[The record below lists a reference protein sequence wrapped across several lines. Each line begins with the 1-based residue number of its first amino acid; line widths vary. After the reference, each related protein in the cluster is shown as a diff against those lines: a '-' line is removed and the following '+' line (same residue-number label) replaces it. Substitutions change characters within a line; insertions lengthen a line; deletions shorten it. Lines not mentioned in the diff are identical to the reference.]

1 MSRQSAPAPSPP
13 ETRREVVTETLHG
26 VDIDDPYRWLEG
38 DDEAVREWTDAQND
52 HVDAALDDDRW
63 DGLRPRF
70 EALVEVADYGPIT
83 VREDRYF
90 ATVREP
96 GADHARLVVRDAPD
110 GEDRVLVDPN
120 AWAANRDADR
130 PPRSMA
136 WYVPSHDGD
145 RVAIGVTKGGD
156 ENYDVRVLS
165 VPDPDSTVPDDAE
178 ASRADEEGT
187 SASPGYGAGVEEVT
201 VLPERGRVNA
211 GSLAWEADGE
221 GFVYVATGGAA
232 DGAQM
237 DKEIRRFRFAD
248 GPEAEAVLLEH
259 DDRHVWP
266 RVTVDPDTG
275 LLAVAFS
282 EMVGGTEWYVR
293 VDGDLRPVLTDT
305 DADTSVRFH
314 GGTAFVTT
322 DHDAPRRRLLAC
334 SVERFREGDLSFHE
348 CREVLPEGEGVL
360 RSAVPT
366 PGRLVVHRRRDAH
379 SRLSV
384 HDRDGT
390 HLRDVSLPDYCS
402 VTWVSAARDAP
413 EAFFGVTGFDRPPA
427 ARGLNLTG
435 EARDDAD
442 GGSGETAPAESTEI
456 DSVDLSVPDDL
467 VVEQRFVDSTDGVEV
482 PVFVCYR
489 EGVSVDGPRPTLLYG
504 YGGFRNS
511 VTPSFGRFRLPFL
524 ADGGAFAAVCARG
537 GCEYGESWHEAG
549 MLAEKQHTFDD
560 FVAAGE
566 TLCESGLTN
575 SDHLAVAGG
584 SNGGLSVGAVVTQRP
599 DLWAAAQC
607 AVPLLD
613 MLRFHRFLLG
623 ESWTTEYGHPEDP
636 EAFKYLRAYS
646 PYHNVD
652 PDESYPP
659 VYFTT
664 AASDTR
670 VHPSHARKMTARLQ
684 NEADGGP
691 FLLRTNSETGH
702 GVGKPASM
710 IVDEQTDSW
719 AFLYERLGIEVG
731 DGGDRDPAAVDR
743 DHEA

>member
-1 MSRQSAPAPSPP
+1 MSRESVPARSPP
-13 ETRREVVTETLHG
+13 ETKREVVTETLHG
-26 VDIDDPYRWLEG
+26 VDVDDPYRWLEG
-38 DDEAVREWTDAQND
+38 DGAAVDDWVDAQNA
-52 HVDAALDDDRW
+52 HVDAVLDDGLRDR
-63 DGLRPRF
+63 LRPRF
-70 EALVEVADYGPIT
+70 EDLVEVADYGPIT
-83 VREDRYF
+83 VREGRYF

-96 GADHARLVVRDAPD
+96 GDDHARLVVRDAPD
-110 GEDRVLVDPN
+110 GADRLLVDPN
-120 AWAANRDADR
+120 AWPANRDDDR
-130 PPRSMA
+130 EPRSMA
-136 WYVPSHDGD
+136 WYVPSHDGE
-145 RVAIGVTKGGD
+145 RVAVGVTEGGD

-165 VPDPDSTVPDDAE
+165 VPDPSEAGSTADADDPE
-178 ASRADEEGT
+178 AAGDD
-187 SASPGYGAGVEEVT
+187 GYGPGVEEVA
-201 VLPERGRVNA
+201 VLPERGRVDA
-211 GSLAWEADGE
+211 GSLAWAADGE

-237 DKEIRRFRFAD
+237 DKEIRRFRLAD
-248 GPEAEAVLLEH
+248 GPEAETVLLEH
-259 DDRHVWP
+259 DDQHVWP
-266 RVTVDPDTG
+266 RVTVDPDSG

-282 EMVGGTEWYVR
+282 EMVGGTEWYVH
-293 VDGDLRPVLTDT
+293 VDGELRPVLTDT
-305 DADTSVRFH
+305 DAETSVQFH
-314 GGTAFVTT
+314 GGTAFVST
-322 DHDAPRRRLLAC
+322 DHGAPRRRLLAC
-334 SVERFREGDLSFHE
+334 SVDRFREGDLSFEE
-348 CREVLPEGEGVL
+348 CREVLPGGEGIIQSV
-360 RSAVPT
+360 VPT
-366 PGRLVVHRRRDAH
+366 PERLLVHRQRDAH

-390 HLRDVSLPDYCS
+390 HRRDVSLPSYCS
-402 VTWVSAARDAP
+402 VTWVSGARDAP
-413 EAFFGVTGFDRPPA
+413 EAFFGLTGFDRPPA
-427 ARGLNLTG
+427 VRGLDL
-435 EARDDAD
+435 DD
-442 GGSGETAPAESTEI
+442 GGEDTEAGPTAI

-467 VVEQRFVDSTDGVEV
+467 VVEQRFVDSTDGAEV

-489 EGVSVDGPRPTLLYG
+489 EDVAVDGPRPTLLYG

-537 GCEYGESWHEAG
+537 GYEYGEPWHEAG

-566 TLCESGLTN
+566 GLCESELTDT
-575 SDHLAVAGG
+575 DHLAVAGG

-636 EAFKYLRAYS
+636 AAFEYLRAYS

-652 PDESYPP
+652 PDATHPP

-684 NEADGGP
+684 NEAAGGP
-691 FLLRTNSETGH
+691 FLLRTKSATGH

-710 IVDEQTDSW
+710 VVDEQTDSW
-719 AFLYERLGIEVG
+719 AFCYEQLGIEPG
-731 DGGDRDPAAVDR
+731 ADDRDAANA
-743 DHEA
+743 E

>member
-26 VDIDDPYRWLEG
+26 IDVDDPYRWLEG
-38 DDEAVREWTDAQND
+38 DDAAVSEWADAQND
-52 HVDAALDDDRW
+52 HVDAALDDALRDR
-63 DGLRPRF
+63 LRPRF
-70 EALVEVADYGPIT
+70 ADLVEVADYGPIS
-83 VREDRYF
+83 VREGRYF

-110 GEDRVLVDPN
+110 GTDRVLVDPN
-120 AWAANRDADR
+120 AWAANRDGDR

-136 WYVPSHDGD
+136 WYVPSHDGE
-145 RVAIGVTKGGD
+145 RVAVGVTDGGD

-165 VPDPDSTVPDDAE
+165 VPDPSDSGVESPEAE
-178 ASRADEEGT
+178 
-187 SASPGYGAGVEEVT
+187 GYGPGVEEIAS
-201 VLPERGRVNA
+201 LPERGRVNA
-211 GSLAWEADGE
+211 GSLAWTADDE
-221 GFVYVATGGAA
+221 GLVYVATGGAA

-248 GPEAEAVLLEH
+248 GPDAESVLLEH
-259 DDRHVWP
+259 DDQHVWP
-266 RVTVDPDTG
+266 RVTVDPDSG

-305 DADTSVRFH
+305 DAETSVRFH
-314 GGTAFVTT
+314 DGTAFVST
-322 DHDAPRRRLLAC
+322 DHGAPRRRLLAC
-334 SVERFREGDLSFHE
+334 SVDRFREGDLSFEE
-348 CREVLPEGEGVL
+348 CREVLPGGEGILQSV
-360 RSAVPT
+360 VPT
-366 PGRLVVHRRRDAH
+366 PDRLLVHRQRDAH

-390 HLRDVSLPDYCS
+390 HLRDVSLPSYCS
-402 VTWVSAARDAP
+402 VTWVSGNRDAP
-413 EAFFGVTGFDRPPA
+413 EAFFGLTGFDRPPA
-427 ARGLNLTG
+427 VRKLDLADESPG
-435 EARDDAD
+435 EGDGVGEGGDAPELA
-442 GGSGETAPAESTEI
+442 SAEV
-456 DSVDLSVPDDL
+456 DSVDLPVPDDL
-467 VVEQRFVDSTDGVEV
+467 VVEQRFVDSTDGAEV

-489 EGVSVDGPRPTLLYG
+489 EEVNVEGPRPTVLYG

-511 VTPSFGRFRLPFL
+511 ITPSFGRFRLPFL

-537 GCEYGESWHEAG
+537 GYEYGEPWHEAG
-549 MLAEKQHTFDD
+549 MLEDKQHTFDD

-566 TLCESGLTN
+566 ALCESGLTDA
-575 SDHLAVAGG
+575 DHLAVAGG

-636 EAFKYLRAYS
+636 EAFEYLKEYS

-652 PDESYPP
+652 PDATHPP
-659 VYFTT
+659 VYFT
-664 AASDTR
+664 
-670 VHPSHARKMTARLQ
+670 
-684 NEADGGP
+684 
-691 FLLRTNSETGH
+691 
-702 GVGKPASM
+702 
-710 IVDEQTDSW
+710 
-719 AFLYERLGIEVG
+719 
-731 DGGDRDPAAVDR
+731 
-743 DHEA
+743 

>member
-26 VDIDDPYRWLEG
+26 IDVDDPYRWLEG
-38 DDEAVREWTDAQND
+38 DDAAVSEWADAQND
-52 HVDAALDDDRW
+52 HVDAALDDALRDR
-63 DGLRPRF
+63 LRPRF
-70 EALVEVADYGPIT
+70 ADLVEVADYGPIS
-83 VREDRYF
+83 VREGRYF

-110 GEDRVLVDPN
+110 GTDRVLVDPN
-120 AWAANRDADR
+120 AWAANRDGDR

-136 WYVPSHDGD
+136 WYVPSHDGE
-145 RVAIGVTKGGD
+145 RVAVGVTDGGD

-165 VPDPDSTVPDDAE
+165 VPDPSDSRVESPEAE
-178 ASRADEEGT
+178 
-187 SASPGYGAGVEEVT
+187 GYGPGVEEIAS
-201 VLPERGRVNA
+201 LPERGRVNA
-211 GSLAWEADGE
+211 GSLAWTADDE
-221 GFVYVATGGAA
+221 GLVYVATGGAA

-248 GPEAEAVLLEH
+248 GPDAESVLLEH
-259 DDRHVWP
+259 DDQHVWP
-266 RVTVDPDTG
+266 RVTVDPDSG

-305 DADTSVRFH
+305 DAETSVRFH
-314 GGTAFVTT
+314 DGTAFVST
-322 DHDAPRRRLLAC
+322 DHGAPRRRLLAC
-334 SVERFREGDLSFHE
+334 FVDRFREGDLSFEE
-348 CREVLPEGEGVL
+348 CREVLPGGEGILQSV
-360 RSAVPT
+360 VPT
-366 PGRLVVHRRRDAH
+366 PDRLFVHRQRDAH

-390 HLRDVSLPDYCS
+390 HLRDVSLPSYCS
-402 VTWVSAARDAP
+402 VTWVSGNRDAP
-413 EAFFGVTGFDRPPA
+413 EAFFGLTGFDRPPA
-427 ARGLNLTG
+427 VRKLDLADESPG
-435 EARDDAD
+435 EGDGVGEGGDAPELA
-442 GGSGETAPAESTEI
+442 SAEV
-456 DSVDLSVPDDL
+456 DSVDLPVPDDL
-467 VVEQRFVDSTDGVEV
+467 VVEQRFVDSTDGAEV

-489 EGVSVDGPRPTLLYG
+489 EEVNVEGPRPTVLYG

-511 VTPSFGRFRLPFL
+511 ITPSFGRFRLPFL

-537 GCEYGESWHEAG
+537 GYEYGEPWHEAG
-549 MLAEKQHTFDD
+549 MLEDKQHTFDD

-566 TLCESGLTN
+566 ALCESGLTDA
-575 SDHLAVAGG
+575 DHLAVAGG

-636 EAFKYLRAYS
+636 EAFEYLKEYS

-652 PDESYPP
+652 PDATHPP

-684 NEADGGP
+684 HEAEGDP
-691 FLLRTNSETGH
+691 FLLRTKSETGH
-702 GVGKPASM
+702 GVGKPVSM
-710 IVDEQTDSW
+710 VVDEQTDSW
-719 AFLYERLGIEVG
+719 AFLYERLDVKVG
-731 DGGDRDPAAVDR
+731 SDDRGVGGEAAGDPADGA
-743 DHEA
+743 

>member
-26 VDIDDPYRWLEG
+26 VDVDDPYRWLEG

-52 HVDAALDDDRW
+52 HVDAVLDDDRR
-63 DGLRPRF
+63 DRLRPRF
-70 EALVEVADYGPIT
+70 DDLVEVADYGPIT

-90 ATVREP
+90 ATVRGP
-96 GADHARLVVRDAPD
+96 GADHARLVVRDAPG

-120 AWAANRDADR
+120 AWPANRDDDR

-136 WYVPSHDGD
+136 WYVPSHDGE
-145 RVAIGVTKGGD
+145 RVAVGVTEGGD

-165 VPDPDSTVPDDAE
+165 VPDPSETAPNAGATD
-178 ASRADEEGT
+178 GF
-187 SASPGYGAGVEEVT
+187 GAGVEEVA

-211 GSLAWEADGE
+211 SSLAWEADGE

-259 DDRHVWP
+259 DDQHVWP
-266 RVTVDPDTG
+266 RVTVDPDSG

-282 EMVGGTEWYVR
+282 EMVGGTEWYVH

-305 DADTSVRFH
+305 DAETSVRFH
-314 GGTAFVTT
+314 DGTAFVST
-322 DHDAPRRRLLAC
+322 DHEAPRRRLLAC
-334 SVERFREGDLSFHE
+334 SVERFREGDLSFDE
-348 CREVLPEGEGVL
+348 CREVLPETEGIL

-366 PGRLVVHRRRDAH
+366 PDRLLVHRQRDAH

-384 HDRDGT
+384 HDRDGAR
-390 HLRDVSLPDYCS
+390 LRDVSLPDYCS

-427 ARGLNLTG
+427 VRGLDLADGAGGDADDESG
-435 EARDDAD
+435 EA
-442 GGSGETAPAESTEI
+442 APAESTAI

-467 VVEQRFVDSTDGVEV
+467 VVEQRFVDSADGASV

-489 EGVSVDGPRPTLLYG
+489 EGVEVDGPRPTLLYG

-537 GCEYGESWHEAG
+537 GYEYGEPWHEAG

-566 TLCESGLTN
+566 ALCESGLTD
-575 SDHLAVAGG
+575 SDRLAVAGG

-636 EAFKYLRAYS
+636 EAFEYLRAYS

-652 PDESYPP
+652 PDATHPP

-684 NEADGGP
+684 HEAEGGP
-691 FLLRTNSETGH
+691 FLLRTKSETGH
-702 GVGKPASM
+702 GVGKPTSM

-719 AFLYERLGIEVG
+719 AFLYEQLNVEPS
-731 DGGDRDPAAVDR
+731 GGT
-743 DHEA
+743 E

>member
-1 MSRQSAPAPSPP
+1 MSRESAPAQSPP

-26 VDIDDPYRWLEG
+26 VDVEDPYRWLEG
-38 DDEAVREWTDAQND
+38 DDEAVREWTDAQNA
-52 HVDAALDDDRW
+52 HVDGALDDALRDR
-63 DGLRPRF
+63 LRPRF
-70 EALVEVADYGPIT
+70 EDLVEVADYGPIA
-83 VREDRYF
+83 VREGRYF

-110 GEDRVLVDPN
+110 GGDRVLVDPN
-120 AWAANRDADR
+120 AWAANRNDDR

-136 WYVPSHDGD
+136 WYVPSHDGE
-145 RVAIGVTKGGD
+145 RVAVGVTEGGD

-165 VPDPDSTVPDDAE
+165 VPDPSEEQSDSAAADPESDA
-178 ASRADEEGT
+178 AA
-187 SASPGYGAGVEEVT
+187 GYGAGVEEVA

-221 GFVYVATGGAA
+221 GFVYVATGAAA

-237 DKEIRRFRFAD
+237 DKELRRFRLAD
-248 GPEAEAVLLEH
+248 GPDAEELLLEH
-259 DDRHVWP
+259 DDQHVWP
-266 RVTVDPDTG
+266 RVTIDPDSG

-282 EMVGGTEWYVR
+282 EMVGGTEWYVH
-293 VDGDLRPVLTDT
+293 VDGDLRPVLTGT
-305 DADTSVRFH
+305 DAETSVRFH
-314 GGTAFVTT
+314 GGTTFVTT
-322 DHDAPRRRLLAC
+322 DHGAPRRRLLAC
-334 SVERFREGDLSFHE
+334 SVDRFREGDLSFEE
-348 CREVLPEGEGVL
+348 CREVLPGGEGIIQSV
-360 RSAVPT
+360 VPT
-366 PGRLVVHRRRDAH
+366 PDRLLVHRQRDAH
-379 SRLSV
+379 SELSV

-390 HLRDVSLPDYCS
+390 HLRDASLPSYCT
-402 VTWVSAARDAP
+402 VTWVSGSRDAP
-413 EAFFGVTGFDRPPA
+413 EAFFGLTGFDRPPA
-427 ARGLNLTG
+427 VRGLDLAG
-435 EARDDAD
+435 ESGIGGD
-442 GGSGETAPAESTEI
+442 GSDGKPELASTDI
-456 DSVDLSVPDDL
+456 DSVDLPVPDDL
-467 VVEQRFVDSTDGVEV
+467 VVEQRFVDSADGAEV

-489 EGVSVDGPRPTLLYG
+489 EGVAVEGPRPTLLYG

-511 VTPSFGRFRLPFL
+511 ITPSFGRFRLPFL

-537 GCEYGESWHEAG
+537 GYEYGEPWHEAG
-549 MLAEKQHTFDD
+549 MLADKQHTFDD

-566 TLCESGLTN
+566 ALCDSELTDA
-575 SDHLAVAGG
+575 DHLAVAGG

-636 EAFKYLRAYS
+636 EAFEYLRAYS
-646 PYHNVD
+646 PYHNV
-652 PDESYPP
+652 ESGETYPP

-691 FLLRTNSETGH
+691 FLLRTKAETGH

-719 AFLYERLGIEVG
+719 AFCYEQLGVEVGDDAAG
-731 DGGDRDPAAVDR
+731 DGGDTGDR
-743 DHEA
+743 DDA

>member
-1 MSRQSAPAPSPP
+1 
-13 ETRREVVTETLHG
+13 VTETLHG
-26 VDIDDPYRWLEG
+26 VDVDDPYRWLEA
-38 DDEAVREWTDAQND
+38 DDDAVREWTAEQNA
-52 HVDAALDDDRW
+52 HVDAALDGELRDR
-63 DGLRPRF
+63 LRPRF
-70 EALVEVADYGPIT
+70 ADLVEVADYGPIT
-83 VREDRYF
+83 VREGRYF

-120 AWAANRDADR
+120 AWPANRDDDR

-145 RVAIGVTKGGD
+145 RVAIGVTEGGD

-165 VPDPDSTVPDDAE
+165 VPDPSDSGLE
-178 ASRADEEGT
+178 
-187 SASPGYGAGVEEVT
+187 SPVTEGYGPGVEEVA

-211 GSLAWEADGE
+211 GSLAWTADGD
-221 GFVYVATGGAA
+221 GFAYVATGGAA

-237 DKEIRRFRFAD
+237 DKEIRRFRLAD
-248 GPEAEAVLLEH
+248 GPDEEAVLLEH
-259 DDRHVWP
+259 DDQHVWP
-266 RVTVDPDTG
+266 RVTVDPDSG

-282 EMVGGTEWYVR
+282 EMVGGTEWYVH

-305 DADTSVRFH
+305 DAETSVRFH
-314 GGTAFVTT
+314 DGTAFVST
-322 DHDAPRRRLLAC
+322 DHGAPRRRLLAC
-334 SVERFREGDLSFHE
+334 SVDRFREGDLSFEE
-348 CREVLPEGEGVL
+348 CREVIPGGEGILQSV
-360 RSAVPT
+360 VPT
-366 PGRLVVHRRRDAH
+366 PERLLVHRQRDAH

-390 HLRDVSLPDYCS
+390 HLRDVSLPSYCS
-402 VTWVSAARDAP
+402 VTWVSGNRDAP
-413 EAFFGVTGFDRPPA
+413 EAFFGLTGFDRPSA
-427 ARGLNLTG
+427 VRALDL
-435 EARDDAD
+435 AD
-442 GGSGETAPAESTEI
+442 GSAGEGDGDGVDEDGDAPDLSSTEI

-467 VVEQRFVDSTDGVEV
+467 VVEQRFVDSTDGAEV

-489 EGVSVDGPRPTLLYG
+489 EDVAVDGPRPTMLYG

-511 VTPSFGRFRLPFL
+511 ITPSFGRFRLPFL

-537 GCEYGESWHEAG
+537 GYEYGEPWHEAG
-549 MLAEKQHTFDD
+549 MLEDKQHTFDD

-566 TLCESGLTN
+566 ALCESGVTD

-636 EAFKYLRAYS
+636 EAFEYLRAYS

-652 PDESYPP
+652 PDATHPP

-684 NEADGGP
+684 NEAEGGP
-691 FLLRTNSETGH
+691 FLLRTKSETGH

-719 AFLYERLGIEVG
+719 AFIYEQLGAEVG
-731 DGGDRDPAAVDR
+731 DDDHGVDGEATAAD
-743 DHEA
+743 D

>member
-1 MSRQSAPAPSPP
+1 MSRRSAPAPSPP

-26 VDIDDPYRWLEG
+26 VDVDDPYRWLEA
-38 DDEAVREWTDAQND
+38 DDDAVREWTDEQNA
-52 HVDAALDDDRW
+52 HVDAALDDGLRDR
-63 DGLRPRF
+63 LRPRF
-70 EALVEVADYGPIT
+70 ADLVEVADYGPIT
-83 VREDRYF
+83 VREGRYF

-120 AWAANRDADR
+120 AWPANRDDDR

-136 WYVPSHDGD
+136 WYVPSHDGE
-145 RVAIGVTKGGD
+145 RVAIGVTEGGD

-165 VPDPDSTVPDDAE
+165 VPDPSEPG
-178 ASRADEEGT
+178 DESPATEGD
-187 SASPGYGAGVEEVT
+187 GAGVEEVA
-201 VLPERGRVNA
+201 VLPDRGRVNA
-211 GSLAWEADGE
+211 GSLAWAADG
-221 GFVYVATGGAA
+221 GGLVYVATGGAA

-248 GPEAEAVLLEH
+248 GPDDETVLLEH
-259 DDRHVWP
+259 DDQHVWP
-266 RVTVDPDTG
+266 RVTVDPDSG

-282 EMVGGTEWYVR
+282 EMVGGTEWYVH

-305 DADTSVRFH
+305 DAETSVRFH
-314 GGTAFVTT
+314 DGTAFVST
-322 DHDAPRRRLLAC
+322 DHGAPRRRLLAC
-334 SVERFREGDLSFHE
+334 SVDRFREGDLSFEE
-348 CREVLPEGEGVL
+348 CREVLPGSEGIIQSV
-360 RSAVPT
+360 VPT
-366 PGRLVVHRRRDAH
+366 PERLLVHRQRDAH

-390 HLRDVSLPDYCS
+390 RLSEVSLPSYCS
-402 VTWVSAARDAP
+402 VTWVSGNRDAP
-413 EAFFGVTGFDRPPA
+413 EAFFGLTGFDRPPA
-427 ARGLNLTG
+427 VRGLDLADAPEVEDD
-435 EARDDAD
+435 EAVGNVRDEAEHDEDGDAPEI
-442 GGSGETAPAESTEI
+442 SSTAI
-456 DSVDLSVPDDL
+456 DSVDLPVPDDL
-467 VVEQRFVDSTDGVEV
+467 VVEQRFVDSTDGAEV

-489 EGVSVDGPRPTLLYG
+489 EDVAVDGPRPTQLYG

-511 VTPSFGRFRLPFL
+511 ITPSFGRFRLPFL

-537 GCEYGESWHEAG
+537 GYEYGEPWHEAG
-549 MLAEKQHTFDD
+549 MLGDKQHTFDD

-566 TLCESGLTN
+566 ALCESGLTDT
-575 SDHLAVAGG
+575 DHLAVAGG

-636 EAFKYLRAYS
+636 EAFEYLRAYS

-652 PDESYPP
+652 PEATHPP

-670 VHPSHARKMTARLQ
+670 VHPSHARKMAARLQ
-684 NEADGGP
+684 NEAEGGP
-691 FLLRTNSETGH
+691 FLLRTKSETGH

-719 AFLYERLGIEVG
+719 AFCYEQLGVEVG
-731 DGGDRDPAAVDR
+731 DDA
-743 DHEA
+743 

>member
-1 MSRQSAPAPSPP
+1 MPRRSAPTRSPP
-13 ETRREVVTETLHG
+13 ETRRETVSETLHG
-26 VDIDDPYRWLEG
+26 VEIPDPYRWLEG
-38 DDEAVREWTDAQND
+38 DDEAVAEWVDEQNA
-52 HVDAALDDDRW
+52 HVDAALDDAIRER
-63 DGLRPRF
+63 LRPRF
-70 EALVEVADYGPIT
+70 EDLVEVADYGPIA
-83 VREDRYF
+83 VREGRYF

-96 GADHARLVVRDAPD
+96 GADHARLVARDAAD
-110 GEDRVLVDPN
+110 GDDRVVVDPN
-120 AWAANRDADR
+120 AWAANRDDGS

-136 WYVPSHDGD
+136 WYVPAHDGE
-145 RVAIGVTKGGD
+145 RVAVGVTEGGD
-156 ENYDVRVLS
+156 ENYDVRVL
-165 VPDPDSTVPDDAE
+165 TVPGPAADGS
-178 ASRADEEGT
+178 SRDE
-187 SASPGYGAGVEEVT
+187 SPGTDSDSDASSGYGEGVEEVA

-211 GSLAWEADGE
+211 GSFAWDADCE

-237 DKEIRRFRFAD
+237 DKEVRRFRFDD
-248 GPEAEAVLLEH
+248 GAVGETVLLEH

-266 RVTVDPDTG
+266 RVTVDPDSG

-282 EMVGGTEWYVR
+282 EMVGGTEWYVH
-293 VDGDLRPVLTDT
+293 VGGDLRPVLTDT
-305 DADTSVRFH
+305 DAETSVRFH
-314 GGTAFVTT
+314 DGTAFVST
-322 DHDAPRRRLLAC
+322 DHEAPRRRLLAC
-334 SVERFREGDLSFHE
+334 SVDRFREGGLSFEE
-348 CREVLPEGEGVL
+348 CREVLPEGEGIL

-366 PGRLVVHRRRDAH
+366 ADRLLVHRQRDAH
-379 SRLSV
+379 SGLSV

-390 HLRDVSLPDYCS
+390 HRRDVSLPEYCT
-402 VTWVSAARDAP
+402 VTWLSAARDAP

-427 ARGLNLTG
+427 VRGLDLTVAPGDDGGTNDADAG
-435 EARDDAD
+435 EAA
-442 GGSGETAPAESTEI
+442 GLTEI

-467 VVEQRFVDSTDGVEV
+467 VVEQRFVDSTDGAEV

-489 EGVSVDGPRPTLLYG
+489 EDVTVDGPRPTQLYG

-511 VTPSFGRFRLPFL
+511 ITPSFGRFRLPFL

-537 GCEYGESWHEAG
+537 GYEYGEPWHEAG

-566 TLCESGLTN
+566 ALCESGLTD
-575 SDHLAVAGG
+575 SDRLAVAGG

-636 EAFKYLRAYS
+636 EAFEHLRAYS

-652 PDESYPP
+652 PDATHPP
-659 VYFTT
+659 VYVTT

-691 FLLRTNSETGH
+691 FLLRTKSETGH

-710 IVDEQTDSW
+710 VVDEQTDSW
-719 AFLYERLGIEVG
+719 AFCYEQLGIDV
-731 DGGDRDPAAVDR
+731 GGD
-743 DHEA
+743 E

>member
-13 ETRREVVTETLHG
+13 ETKREVVTETLHG
-26 VDIDDPYRWLEG
+26 IDVDDPYRWLEG
-38 DDEAVREWTDAQND
+38 DDEAVREWVDAQNA
-52 HVDAALDDDRW
+52 HVDEALDDDLR
-63 DGLRPRF
+63 DRLRPRF
-70 EALVEVADYGPIT
+70 EDLVEVADYGPIA
-83 VREDRYF
+83 VREGRYF

-110 GEDRVLVDPN
+110 GADRVLVDPN
-120 AWAANRDADR
+120 AWAANRDDDR

-136 WYVPSHDGD
+136 WYVPSHDGE
-145 RVAIGVTKGGD
+145 RVAVGVTEGGD

-165 VPDPDSTVPDDAE
+165 VPDPSEGHSGSEAGESDSDAAE
-178 ASRADEEGT
+178 
-187 SASPGYGAGVEEVT
+187 GYGLGVEEVA

-237 DKEIRRFRFAD
+237 DKEIRRFRLAD
-248 GPEAEAVLLEH
+248 GTDEEEVLLEH
-259 DDRHVWP
+259 DDQHVWP
-266 RVTVDPDTG
+266 RVTVDPDSG

-282 EMVGGTEWYVR
+282 EMVGGTEWYVH
-293 VDGDLRPVLTDT
+293 VDGELRPVLTDT
-305 DADTSVRFH
+305 DAETSVQFH
-314 GGTAFVTT
+314 GGTAFVST
-322 DHDAPRRRLLAC
+322 DHGAPRRRLLAC
-334 SVERFREGDLSFHE
+334 SVDRFREGDLSFEE
-348 CREVLPEGEGVL
+348 CREVLPGGEGIIQSV
-360 RSAVPT
+360 VPT
-366 PGRLVVHRRRDAH
+366 PERLLVHRQRDAH

-390 HLRDVSLPDYCS
+390 HLRDVSLPSYCS
-402 VTWVSAARDAP
+402 VTWVSGNRDAP
-413 EAFFGVTGFDRPPA
+413 EAFFGLTGFDRPPA
-427 ARGLNLTG
+427 VRGLDL
-435 EARDDAD
+435 DD
-442 GGSGETAPAESTEI
+442 GSGVGGDESDGAPELASTELDSTEI
-456 DSVDLSVPDDL
+456 DSVDLPVPDDL
-467 VVEQRFVDSTDGVEV
+467 VVEQRFVDSTDGAEV

-489 EGVSVDGPRPTLLYG
+489 EDVEVDGARPTLLYG

-537 GCEYGESWHEAG
+537 GYEYGEPWHEAG
-549 MLAEKQHTFDD
+549 MLADKQHTFDD

-566 TLCESGLTN
+566 ALCGSGLTDA
-575 SDHLAVAGG
+575 DHLAVAGG

-623 ESWTTEYGHPEDP
+623 ESWTTEYGHPEEP
-636 EAFKYLRAYS
+636 EAFEYLREYS

-652 PDESYPP
+652 PEATHPP

-684 NEADGGP
+684 NEAAGGP
-691 FLLRTNSETGH
+691 FLLRTKGETGH
-702 GVGKPASM
+702 GVGKPTSM

-719 AFLYERLGIEVG
+719 AFLYEQLGVEVG
-731 DGGDRDPAAVDR
+731 GDADRDGA
-743 DHEA
+743 

>member
-26 VDIDDPYRWLEG
+26 VDVDDPYRWLEA
-38 DDEAVREWTDAQND
+38 DDDAVREWTAEQNA
-52 HVDAALDDDRW
+52 HVDAALDDGLRDR
-63 DGLRPRF
+63 LRPRF
-70 EALVEVADYGPIT
+70 ADLVEVADYGPIT
-83 VREDRYF
+83 VREGRYF

-120 AWAANRDADR
+120 AWPANRDDDR

-145 RVAIGVTKGGD
+145 RVAVGVTEGGD

-165 VPDPDSTVPDDAE
+165 VPDPSDSGVESPEAE
-178 ASRADEEGT
+178 
-187 SASPGYGAGVEEVT
+187 GYGPGVEEVA

-211 GSLAWEADGE
+211 GSLAWTADGD
-221 GFVYVATGGAA
+221 GFAYVATGGAA

-237 DKEIRRFRFAD
+237 DKEIRRFRLAD
-248 GPEAEAVLLEH
+248 GPDEESVLLEH
-259 DDRHVWP
+259 DDQHVWP
-266 RVTVDPDTG
+266 RVTVDPDSG

-282 EMVGGTEWYVR
+282 EMVGGTEWYVH

-305 DADTSVRFH
+305 DAETSVQFH
-314 GGTAFVTT
+314 DGTAFVST
-322 DHDAPRRRLLAC
+322 DHGAPRRRLLAC
-334 SVERFREGDLSFHE
+334 SVDRFREGDLSFAE
-348 CREVLPEGEGVL
+348 CREVIPGGEGILQSV
-360 RSAVPT
+360 VPT
-366 PGRLVVHRRRDAH
+366 PERLLVHRQRDAH

-390 HLRDVSLPDYCS
+390 HLRDVSLPSYCS
-402 VTWVSAARDAP
+402 VTWVSGNRDAP
-413 EAFFGVTGFDRPPA
+413 EAFFGLTGFDRPSAVRELDLADEPA
-427 ARGLNLTG
+427 G
-435 EARDDAD
+435 EGDAVDED
-442 GGSGETAPAESTEI
+442 GDAPALSSTEI
-456 DSVDLSVPDDL
+456 DSVDLPVPDDL
-467 VVEQRFVDSTDGVEV
+467 VVEQRFVDSTGGAEV

-489 EGVSVDGPRPTLLYG
+489 EDVAVDGARPTMLYG

-511 VTPSFGRFRLPFL
+511 ITPSFGRFRLPFL

-537 GCEYGESWHEAG
+537 GYEYGEPWHEAG
-549 MLAEKQHTFDD
+549 MLEDKQHTFDD

-566 TLCESGLTN
+566 ALCESGLTDA
-575 SDHLAVAGG
+575 DHLAVAGG

-636 EAFKYLRAYS
+636 VAFEYLRAYS

-652 PDESYPP
+652 PDATHPP

-684 NEADGGP
+684 NEAEGGP
-691 FLLRTNSETGH
+691 FLLRTKSETGH

-719 AFLYERLGIEVG
+719 AFLYEQLGVEIGDDDHGV
-731 DGGDRDPAAVDR
+731 DGGATAAD
-743 DHEA
+743 D

>member
-1 MSRQSAPAPSPP
+1 MSRHSASTRSPP
-13 ETRREVVTETLHG
+13 ETRREIVTETLHG
-26 VDIDDPYRWLEG
+26 VEIEDPYRWLEA
-38 DDEAVREWTDAQND
+38 DEAVDEWVDEQNA
-52 HVDAALDDDRW
+52 HVDAALDDETRER
-63 DGLRPRF
+63 LRPRF
-70 EALVEVADYGPIT
+70 EDLVEVADYGPIT
-83 VREDRYF
+83 VREGRYF

-96 GADHARLVVRDAPD
+96 GADHARLVVRDAAD
-110 GEDRVLVDPN
+110 GADRVVVDPN
-120 AWAANRDADR
+120 AWAANRDDEA

-136 WYVPSHDGD
+136 WYVPAHDGE
-145 RVAIGVTKGGD
+145 RVAVGVTEGGD

-165 VPDPDSTVPDDAE
+165 VPDPA
-178 ASRADEEGT
+178 ADEAAEEESQGT
-187 SASPGYGAGVEEVT
+187 DSDSDAASGYGEGVEEVA

-211 GSLAWEADGE
+211 GSFAWDADCG

-237 DKEIRRFRFAD
+237 DKEVRRFRFAD
-248 GPEAEAVLLEH
+248 GAADESVLLEH
-259 DDRHVWP
+259 DDQHVWP
-266 RVTVDPDTG
+266 RVTVDPDSG

-282 EMVGGTEWYVR
+282 EMVGGTEWYVH

-305 DADTSVRFH
+305 DAETSVRFH
-314 GGTAFVTT
+314 DGTAFVST
-322 DHDAPRRRLLAC
+322 DHEAPRRRLLAC
-334 SVERFREGDLSFHE
+334 SVERFRQGDLSFEE
-348 CREVLPEGEGVL
+348 CREVLPEGEGIL
-360 RSAVPT
+360 QSAVPT
-366 PGRLVVHRRRDAH
+366 PDRLLVHRQRDAH

-390 HLRDVSLPDYCS
+390 HRRDVSLPGYRS
-402 VTWVSAARDAP
+402 VTWLSAARDAP

-427 ARGLNLTG
+427 VQELDLGVEPG
-435 EARDDAD
+435 DDD
-442 GGSGETAPAESTEI
+442 TASTEI

-467 VVEQRFVDSTDGVEV
+467 VVEQRFVDSTDGAEV

-489 EGVSVDGPRPTLLYG
+489 EDVDVDGPRPTQLYG

-511 VTPSFGRFRLPFL
+511 ITPSFGRFRLPFL

-537 GCEYGESWHEAG
+537 GYEYGEPWHEAG

-566 TLCESGLTN
+566 ALCASGLTD
-575 SDHLAVAGG
+575 SDRLAVAGG

-636 EAFKYLRAYS
+636 EAFEYLRAYS

-652 PDESYPP
+652 PDATHPP

-691 FLLRTNSETGH
+691 FLLRTKPETGH

-710 IVDEQTDSW
+710 VVDEQTDSW
-719 AFLYERLGIEVG
+719 AFLYEQLGIDAVG
-731 DGGDRDPAAVDR
+731 AGRED
-743 DHEA
+743 E

>member
-26 VDIDDPYRWLEG
+26 IDVDDPYRWLEG
-38 DDEAVREWTDAQND
+38 DDAAVSEWADAQND
-52 HVDAALDDDRW
+52 HVDAALDDALRDR
-63 DGLRPRF
+63 LRPRF
-70 EALVEVADYGPIT
+70 ADLVEVADYGPIS
-83 VREDRYF
+83 VREGRYF

-110 GEDRVLVDPN
+110 GTDRVLVDPN
-120 AWAANRDADR
+120 AWAANRDGDR

-136 WYVPSHDGD
+136 WYVPSHDGE
-145 RVAIGVTKGGD
+145 RVAVGVTDGGD

-165 VPDPDSTVPDDAE
+165 VPDPSDSGVESPEAE
-178 ASRADEEGT
+178 
-187 SASPGYGAGVEEVT
+187 GYGPGVEQIAS
-201 VLPERGRVNA
+201 LPDRGRVNA
-211 GSLAWEADGE
+211 GSLAWTADDE
-221 GFVYVATGGAA
+221 GLVYVATGGAA

-248 GPEAEAVLLEH
+248 GPDAESVLLEH
-259 DDRHVWP
+259 DDQHVWP
-266 RVTVDPDTG
+266 RVTVDPDSG

-305 DADTSVRFH
+305 DAETSVRFH
-314 GGTAFVTT
+314 DGTAFVST
-322 DHDAPRRRLLAC
+322 DHGAPRRRLLAC
-334 SVERFREGDLSFHE
+334 SVDRFREGDLSFEE
-348 CREVLPEGEGVL
+348 CREVLPGGEGILQSV
-360 RSAVPT
+360 VPT
-366 PGRLVVHRRRDAH
+366 PDRLLVHRQRDAH

-390 HLRDVSLPDYCS
+390 HLRDVSLPSYCS
-402 VTWVSAARDAP
+402 VTWVSGNRDAP
-413 EAFFGVTGFDRPPA
+413 EAFFGLTGFDRPPA
-427 ARGLNLTG
+427 VRKLDLADESPG
-435 EARDDAD
+435 EGDGVGEGGDAPELA
-442 GGSGETAPAESTEI
+442 SAEV
-456 DSVDLSVPDDL
+456 DSVDLPVPDDL
-467 VVEQRFVDSTDGVEV
+467 VVEQRFVDSTDGAEV

-489 EGVSVDGPRPTLLYG
+489 EEVNVEGPRPTVLYG

-511 VTPSFGRFRLPFL
+511 ITPSFGRFRLPFL

-537 GCEYGESWHEAG
+537 GYEYGEPWHEAG
-549 MLAEKQHTFDD
+549 MLEDKQHTFDD

-566 TLCESGLTN
+566 ALCESGLTDA
-575 SDHLAVAGG
+575 DHLAVAGG

-636 EAFKYLRAYS
+636 EAFEYLEEYS

-652 PDESYPP
+652 PDATYPP

-684 NEADGGP
+684 HEAEGGP
-691 FLLRTNSETGH
+691 FLLRTKSETGH

-710 IVDEQTDSW
+710 VVDEQTDSW
-719 AFLYERLGIEVG
+719 AFLYERLDVKVG
-731 DGGDRDPAAVDR
+731 SDDRGVGGEAAGDPADGA
-743 DHEA
+743 

>member
-1 MSRQSAPAPSPP
+1 MSRQPAPAPSPP

-26 VDIDDPYRWLEG
+26 VDVDDPYRWLEA
-38 DDEAVREWTDAQND
+38 DDDAVGEWVDAQNAR
-52 HVDAALDDDRW
+52 VDAALDDALRDR
-63 DGLRPRF
+63 LRPRF
-70 EALVEVADYGPIT
+70 EGLVEVADYGPIT
-83 VREDRYF
+83 VREGRYF

-110 GEDRVLVDPN
+110 GDDRVLVDPN
-120 AWAANRDADR
+120 AWAANRDEDR
-130 PPRSMA
+130 PPRSMP

-145 RVAIGVTKGGD
+145 RVAVGVTEGGD

-165 VPDPDSTVPDDAE
+165 VPDPSGAGSDSEGAE
-178 ASRADEEGT
+178 
-187 SASPGYGAGVEEVT
+187 GYGPGVEEVA

-211 GSLAWEADGE
+211 GSLAWEADGD

-232 DGAQM
+232 DGAQT

-248 GPEAEAVLLEH
+248 GPDEEAVLLEH
-259 DDRHVWP
+259 DDQHVWP
-266 RVTVDPDTG
+266 QVTVDPDSG

-305 DADTSVRFH
+305 DAETSVQFH
-314 GGTAFVTT
+314 GGTAFVST
-322 DHDAPRRRLLAC
+322 DYEAPRRRLLAC
-334 SVERFREGDLSFHE
+334 PVERFREGDLSFEE
-348 CREVLPEGEGVL
+348 CREVLPEGEGIL
-360 RSAVPT
+360 RAVVPT
-366 PGRLVVHRRRDAH
+366 SERLLVHRQRDAH

-384 HDRDGT
+384 HDPDGT
-390 HLRDVSLPDYCS
+390 HLRDVSLPPYAS
-402 VTWVSAARDAP
+402 VTWASGARDAP
-413 EAFFGVTGFDRPPA
+413 EAFFGLTGFDRPPA
-427 ARGLNLTG
+427 VRGLDLG
-435 EARDDAD
+435 AD
-442 GGSGETAPAESTEI
+442 PATETELASTEL

-467 VVEQRFVDSTDGVEV
+467 VVEQRFVDSTDGAEV

-489 EGVSVDGPRPTLLYG
+489 EGVDVDGPRSTLLYG

-511 VTPSFGRFRLPFL
+511 ITPSFGRFRLPFL

-537 GCEYGESWHEAG
+537 GYEYGEPWHEAG

-560 FVAAGE
+560 FVAAAE
-566 TLCESGLTN
+566 ALCASGLTD
-575 SDHLAVAGG
+575 SDRLAVAGG

-636 EAFKYLRAYS
+636 EAFEYLKQYS

-652 PDESYPP
+652 PDETYPP

-684 NEADGGP
+684 HEADGGP
-691 FLLRTNSETGH
+691 FLLRTKSATGH

-710 IVDEQTDSW
+710 VVDEQTDSW
-719 AFLYERLGIEVG
+719 AFLYEKLGVEVG
-731 DGGDRDPAAVDR
+731 GGDAGGDDGDRDDA
-743 DHEA
+743 

>member
-26 VDIDDPYRWLEG
+26 IDVDDPYRWLEG
-38 DDEAVREWTDAQND
+38 DDAAVSEWADAQND
-52 HVDAALDDDRW
+52 HVDAALDDALRDR
-63 DGLRPRF
+63 LRPRF
-70 EALVEVADYGPIT
+70 ADLVEVADYGPIS
-83 VREDRYF
+83 VREGRYF

-110 GEDRVLVDPN
+110 GTDRVLVDPN
-120 AWAANRDADR
+120 AWAANRDGDR

-136 WYVPSHDGD
+136 WYVPSHDGE
-145 RVAIGVTKGGD
+145 RVAVGVTDGGD

-165 VPDPDSTVPDDAE
+165 VPDPSDSGVESPEAE
-178 ASRADEEGT
+178 
-187 SASPGYGAGVEEVT
+187 GYGPGVEQIAS
-201 VLPERGRVNA
+201 LPDRGRVNA
-211 GSLAWEADGE
+211 GSLAWTADDE
-221 GFVYVATGGAA
+221 GLVYVATGGAA

-248 GPEAEAVLLEH
+248 GPDAESVLLEH
-259 DDRHVWP
+259 DDQHVWP
-266 RVTVDPDTG
+266 RVTVDPDSG

-305 DADTSVRFH
+305 DAETSVRFH
-314 GGTAFVTT
+314 DGTAFVST
-322 DHDAPRRRLLAC
+322 DHGAPRRRLLAC
-334 SVERFREGDLSFHE
+334 SVDRFREGDLSFEE
-348 CREVLPEGEGVL
+348 CREVLPGGEGILQSV
-360 RSAVPT
+360 VPT
-366 PGRLVVHRRRDAH
+366 PERLLVHRQRDAH

-390 HLRDVSLPDYCS
+390 HLRDVSLPSYCS
-402 VTWVSAARDAP
+402 VTWVSGNRDAP
-413 EAFFGVTGFDRPPA
+413 EAFFGLTGFDRPPA
-427 ARGLNLTG
+427 VRKLDLADESPG
-435 EARDDAD
+435 EGDGVGEGGDAPELA
-442 GGSGETAPAESTEI
+442 SAEV
-456 DSVDLSVPDDL
+456 DSVDLPVPDDL
-467 VVEQRFVDSTDGVEV
+467 VVEQRFVDSTDGAEV

-489 EGVSVDGPRPTLLYG
+489 EEVNVEGPRPTVLYG

-511 VTPSFGRFRLPFL
+511 ITPSFGRFRLPFL

-537 GCEYGESWHEAG
+537 GYEYGEPWHEAG
-549 MLAEKQHTFDD
+549 MLEDKQHTFDD

-566 TLCESGLTN
+566 ALCESGLTDA
-575 SDHLAVAGG
+575 DHLAVAGG

-636 EAFKYLRAYS
+636 EAFEYLKEYS

-652 PDESYPP
+652 PDATYPP

-684 NEADGGP
+684 HEAEGGP
-691 FLLRTNSETGH
+691 FLLRTKSETGH

-710 IVDEQTDSW
+710 VVDEQTDSW
-719 AFLYERLGIEVG
+719 AFLYERLDVKVG
-731 DGGDRDPAAVDR
+731 SDDRGVGGEAAGDPADGA
-743 DHEA
+743 

>member
-13 ETRREVVTETLHG
+13 ETKREVVTETLHG
-26 VDIDDPYRWLEG
+26 IDVDDPYRWLEG
-38 DDEAVREWTDAQND
+38 DDETVREWVDAQNA
-52 HVDAALDDDRW
+52 HVDAALDDDLR
-63 DGLRPRF
+63 DRLRPRF
-70 EALVEVADYGPIT
+70 EDLVEVADYGPIA
-83 VREDRYF
+83 VRQGRYF

-96 GADHARLVVRDAPD
+96 GADHARLVARDAPD
-110 GEDRVLVDPN
+110 GADRVLVDPN
-120 AWAANRDADR
+120 AWAANRDDDR

-136 WYVPSHDGD
+136 WYVPSHDGE
-145 RVAIGVTKGGD
+145 RVAVGVTEGGD

-165 VPDPDSTVPDDAE
+165 VPDPSEGHSGSEAGESDSDAAE
-178 ASRADEEGT
+178 
-187 SASPGYGAGVEEVT
+187 GYGLGVEEVA

-237 DKEIRRFRFAD
+237 DKEIRRFRLAD
-248 GPEAEAVLLEH
+248 GTDEEEVLLEH
-259 DDRHVWP
+259 DDQHVWP
-266 RVTVDPDTG
+266 RVTVDPDSG

-282 EMVGGTEWYVR
+282 EMVGGTEWYVH
-293 VDGDLRPVLTDT
+293 VDGELRPVLTDT
-305 DADTSVRFH
+305 DAETSVQFH
-314 GGTAFVTT
+314 GGTAFVST
-322 DHDAPRRRLLAC
+322 DHGAPRRRLLAC
-334 SVERFREGDLSFHE
+334 SVDRFREGDLSFEE
-348 CREVLPEGEGVL
+348 CREVLPGGEGIIQSV
-360 RSAVPT
+360 VPT
-366 PGRLVVHRRRDAH
+366 PERLLVHRQRDAH

-390 HLRDVSLPDYCS
+390 HLRDVSLPSYCS
-402 VTWVSAARDAP
+402 VTWVSGNRDAP
-413 EAFFGVTGFDRPPA
+413 EAFFGLTGFDGPPA
-427 ARGLNLTG
+427 VRGLDL
-435 EARDDAD
+435 DD
-442 GGSGETAPAESTEI
+442 GSGVGGDESDGAPGLASTELDSTEI
-456 DSVDLSVPDDL
+456 DSVDLPVPDDL
-467 VVEQRFVDSTDGVEV
+467 VVEQRFVDSTDGAEV

-489 EGVSVDGPRPTLLYG
+489 EDVEVDGARPTLLYG

-537 GCEYGESWHEAG
+537 GYEYGEPWHEAG
-549 MLAEKQHTFDD
+549 MLADKQHTFDD

-566 TLCESGLTN
+566 ALCGSGLTDA
-575 SDHLAVAGG
+575 DHLAVAGG

-623 ESWTTEYGHPEDP
+623 ESWTTEYGHPEEP
-636 EAFKYLRAYS
+636 EAFEYLREYS

-652 PDESYPP
+652 PEATHPP

-684 NEADGGP
+684 NEAAGGP
-691 FLLRTNSETGH
+691 FLLRTKGETGH

-719 AFLYERLGIEVG
+719 AFLYEQLGVEVG
-731 DGGDRDPAAVDR
+731 GDADR
-743 DHEA
+743 ADA

>member
-1 MSRQSAPAPSPP
+1 MSRESVPARSPP
-13 ETRREVVTETLHG
+13 ETKRDVVTETLHG
-26 VDIDDPYRWLEG
+26 VDVEDPYRWLEG
-38 DDEAVREWTDAQND
+38 DGEAVDEWVDAQNA
-52 HVDAALDDDRW
+52 HVDETLDDALRER
-63 DGLRPRF
+63 LRPRF
-70 EALVEVADYGPIT
+70 EDLVEVADYGPIA
-83 VREDRYF
+83 VREGRYF

-110 GEDRVLVDPN
+110 GAERLLVDPN
-120 AWAANRDADR
+120 AWAANRDEDA

-136 WYVPSHDGD
+136 WYVPSHDGE
-145 RVAIGVTKGGD
+145 RVAVGVTEGGD

-165 VPDPDSTVPDDAE
+165 VPDPSEPAGSAGAESDSGSDATE
-178 ASRADEEGT
+178 
-187 SASPGYGAGVEEVT
+187 GYGAGVEEVA

-221 GFVYVATGGAA
+221 GLVYVATGGAA

-237 DKEIRRFRFAD
+237 DKEVRRFRLAA
-248 GPEAEAVLLEH
+248 GPDEEAVLLEH
-259 DDRHVWP
+259 DDQHVWP
-266 RVTVDPDTG
+266 RVTVDPDSG

-282 EMVGGTEWYVR
+282 EMVGGTEWYVH

-305 DADTSVRFH
+305 DAETGVQFH
-314 GGTAFVTT
+314 DGTAFVST
-322 DHDAPRRRLLAC
+322 DHGAPRRRLLAC
-334 SVERFREGDLSFHE
+334 SVDRFREGDLSFDE
-348 CREVLPEGEGVL
+348 CRELLPGGEGILQSV
-360 RSAVPT
+360 VPT
-366 PGRLVVHRRRDAH
+366 PDRLLVHRQRDAH

-390 HLRDVSLPDYCS
+390 HLRDVSLPSYCS
-402 VTWVSAARDAP
+402 VTWVSGNRDAP
-413 EAFFGVTGFDRPPA
+413 EAFFGLTGFDRPPA
-427 ARGLNLTG
+427 VRALDL
-435 EARDDAD
+435 DDEPGAEVELA
-442 GGSGETAPAESTEI
+442 STAI
-456 DSVDLSVPDDL
+456 DSVDLPVPDDL
-467 VVEQRFVDSTDGVEV
+467 VVEQRFVDSTDGAEV
-482 PVFVCYR
+482 PVFVCFR
-489 EGVSVDGPRPTLLYG
+489 EEVEVDGPRPTLLYG

-511 VTPSFGRFRLPFL
+511 ITPSFGRFRLPFL

-537 GCEYGESWHEAG
+537 GYEYGEPWHEAG
-549 MLAEKQHTFDD
+549 MLADKQHTFDD

-566 TLCESGLTN
+566 ALCESGLT
-575 SDHLAVAGG
+575 DTDRLAVAGG

-636 EAFKYLRAYS
+636 EAFEYLRAYS

-652 PDESYPP
+652 ADATHPP

-684 NEADGGP
+684 NEAEGGP
-691 FLLRTNSETGH
+691 FLLRTKSATGH

-719 AFLYERLGIEVG
+719 AFLYEQFGIEVG
-731 DGGDRDPAAVDR
+731 DA
-743 DHEA
+743 E

>member
-26 VDIDDPYRWLEG
+26 IDVDDPYRWLEG
-38 DDEAVREWTDAQND
+38 DDAAVSEWADAQND
-52 HVDAALDDDRW
+52 HVDAALDDALRDR
-63 DGLRPRF
+63 LRPRF
-70 EALVEVADYGPIT
+70 ADLVEVADYGPIS
-83 VREDRYF
+83 VREGRHF

-110 GEDRVLVDPN
+110 GTDRVLVDPN
-120 AWAANRDADR
+120 AWAANRDGDR

-136 WYVPSHDGD
+136 WYVPSHDGE
-145 RVAIGVTKGGD
+145 RVAVGVTDGGD

-165 VPDPDSTVPDDAE
+165 VPDPSDSGVESPEAE
-178 ASRADEEGT
+178 
-187 SASPGYGAGVEEVT
+187 GYGPGVEQIAS
-201 VLPERGRVNA
+201 LPDCGRVNA
-211 GSLAWEADGE
+211 GSLAWTADDE
-221 GFVYVATGGAA
+221 GLVYVATGGAA

-248 GPEAEAVLLEH
+248 GPDAESVLLEH
-259 DDRHVWP
+259 DDQHVWP
-266 RVTVDPDTG
+266 RVTVDPDSG

-305 DADTSVRFH
+305 DAETSVRFH
-314 GGTAFVTT
+314 DGTAFVST
-322 DHDAPRRRLLAC
+322 DHGAPRRRLLAC
-334 SVERFREGDLSFHE
+334 SVDRFREGDLSFEE
-348 CREVLPEGEGVL
+348 CREVLPGGEGILQSV
-360 RSAVPT
+360 VPT
-366 PGRLVVHRRRDAH
+366 PDRLLVHRQRDAH

-390 HLRDVSLPDYCS
+390 HLRDVSLPSYCS
-402 VTWVSAARDAP
+402 VTWVSGNRDAP
-413 EAFFGVTGFDRPPA
+413 EAFFGLTGFDRPPA
-427 ARGLNLTG
+427 VRKLDLADESPG
-435 EARDDAD
+435 EGDGVGEGGDAPELA
-442 GGSGETAPAESTEI
+442 SAEV
-456 DSVDLSVPDDL
+456 DSVDLPVPDDL
-467 VVEQRFVDSTDGVEV
+467 VVEQRFVDSTDGAEV

-489 EGVSVDGPRPTLLYG
+489 EEVNVEGPRPTVLYG

-511 VTPSFGRFRLPFL
+511 ITPSFGRFRLPFL

-537 GCEYGESWHEAG
+537 GYEYGEPWHEAG
-549 MLAEKQHTFDD
+549 MLEDKQHTFDD

-566 TLCESGLTN
+566 ALCESGLTDA
-575 SDHLAVAGG
+575 DHLAVAGG

-636 EAFKYLRAYS
+636 EAFEYLKEYS

-652 PDESYPP
+652 PDATHPP

-684 NEADGGP
+684 HEAEGGP
-691 FLLRTNSETGH
+691 FLLRTKSETGH

-710 IVDEQTDSW
+710 VVDEQTDSW
-719 AFLYERLGIEVG
+719 AFLYERLDVKVG
-731 DGGDRDPAAVDR
+731 SDDRGVGGEAAGDPADGA
-743 DHEA
+743 

>member
-13 ETRREVVTETLHG
+13 ETRREAVTETLHG
-26 VDIDDPYRWLEG
+26 IDVDDPYRWLEG
-38 DDEAVREWTDAQND
+38 DDAAVSEWADAQND
-52 HVDAALDDDRW
+52 HVDAALDDALRDR
-63 DGLRPRF
+63 LRPRF
-70 EALVEVADYGPIT
+70 ADLVEVADYGPIS
-83 VREDRYF
+83 VREGRYF

-110 GEDRVLVDPN
+110 GTDRVLVDPN
-120 AWAANRDADR
+120 AWAANRDGDR

-136 WYVPSHDGD
+136 WYVPSHDGE
-145 RVAIGVTKGGD
+145 RVAVGVTDGGD

-165 VPDPDSTVPDDAE
+165 VPDPSDSGVESPEAE
-178 ASRADEEGT
+178 
-187 SASPGYGAGVEEVT
+187 GYGPGVEEIAS
-201 VLPERGRVNA
+201 LPERGRVNA
-211 GSLAWEADGE
+211 GSLAWTADDE
-221 GFVYVATGGAA
+221 GLVYVATGGAA

-248 GPEAEAVLLEH
+248 GPDAESVLLEH
-259 DDRHVWP
+259 DDQHVWP
-266 RVTVDPDTG
+266 RVTVDPDSG

-305 DADTSVRFH
+305 DAETSVRFH
-314 GGTAFVTT
+314 DGTAFVST
-322 DHDAPRRRLLAC
+322 DHGAPRRRLLAC
-334 SVERFREGDLSFHE
+334 SVDRFREGDLSFEE
-348 CREVLPEGEGVL
+348 CREVLPGGEGILQSV
-360 RSAVPT
+360 VPT
-366 PGRLVVHRRRDAH
+366 PDRLLVHRQRDAH

-390 HLRDVSLPDYCS
+390 HLRDVSLPSYCS
-402 VTWVSAARDAP
+402 VTWVSGNRDAP
-413 EAFFGVTGFDRPPA
+413 EAFFGLTGFDRPPA
-427 ARGLNLTG
+427 VRKLDLADESPG
-435 EARDDAD
+435 EGDGVGEGGDAPELA
-442 GGSGETAPAESTEI
+442 SAEV
-456 DSVDLSVPDDL
+456 DSVDLPVPDDL
-467 VVEQRFVDSTDGVEV
+467 VVEQRFVDSTDGAEV

-489 EGVSVDGPRPTLLYG
+489 EEVNVEGPRPTVLYG

-511 VTPSFGRFRLPFL
+511 ITPSFGRFRLPFL

-537 GCEYGESWHEAG
+537 GYEYGEPWHEAG
-549 MLAEKQHTFDD
+549 MLEDKQHTFDD

-566 TLCESGLTN
+566 ALCESGLTDA
-575 SDHLAVAGG
+575 DHLAVAGG

-636 EAFKYLRAYS
+636 EAFEYLKEYS

-652 PDESYPP
+652 PDATHPP

-684 NEADGGP
+684 HEAEGGP
-691 FLLRTNSETGH
+691 FLLRTKSETGH

-710 IVDEQTDSW
+710 VVDEQTDSW
-719 AFLYERLGIEVG
+719 AFLYERLDVKVG
-731 DGGDRDPAAVDR
+731 SDDRGVGGEAAGDPADGA
-743 DHEA
+743 

>member
-26 VDIDDPYRWLEG
+26 VDVEDPYRWLEG
-38 DDEAVREWTDAQND
+38 DDEDVREWTDAQNA
-52 HVDAALDDDRW
+52 HVDDALDDALRDR
-63 DGLRPRF
+63 LRPRF
-70 EALVEVADYGPIT
+70 EDLVEVADYGPIA
-83 VREDRYF
+83 VREGRYF

-110 GEDRVLVDPN
+110 GADRVLVDPN
-120 AWAANRDADR
+120 AWAANREEDG

-136 WYVPSHDGD
+136 WYVPSHDGE
-145 RVAIGVTKGGD
+145 RVAIGITEGGD

-165 VPDPDSTVPDDAE
+165 VPAPNGSPSSSAE
-178 ASRADEEGT
+178 TD
-187 SASPGYGAGVEEVT
+187 GYGAGVEEVA

-211 GSLAWEADGE
+211 GSLAWAADDE

-237 DKEIRRFRFAD
+237 DKEIRRFRLAD
-248 GPEAEAVLLEH
+248 GPDEEAVLLEH
-259 DDRHVWP
+259 DDQHVWP
-266 RVTVDPDTG
+266 RVTVDPDSG

-293 VDGDLRPVLTDT
+293 VDGDLRPVLTGT
-305 DADTSVRFH
+305 DAETSVRFH
-314 GGTAFVTT
+314 DGTAFVTT
-322 DHDAPRRRLLAC
+322 DAGAPRRRLLAC
-334 SVERFREGDLSFHE
+334 SVERFREGDLSFDE
-348 CREVLPEGEGVL
+348 CREVLPEGEGIL

-366 PGRLVVHRRRDAH
+366 PDRLLVHRQRDAH

-390 HLRDVSLPDYCS
+390 HLRDVSLPSYCS
-402 VTWVSAARDAP
+402 VTWVSGSRDAP
-413 EAFFGVTGFDRPPA
+413 EAFFGLTGFDRPPA
-427 ARGLNLTG
+427 VRGLDL
-435 EARDDAD
+435 DDTSGGDAAGAAATSD
-442 GGSGETAPAESTEI
+442 GAAGATATSGDAASTEI

-467 VVEQRFVDSTDGVEV
+467 VVEQRFVDSTDGAEV

-489 EGVSVDGPRPTLLYG
+489 EDVAVDGPRPTLLYG

-511 VTPSFGRFRLPFL
+511 ITPSFGRFRLPFL

-537 GCEYGESWHEAG
+537 GYEYGEPWHESG
-549 MLAEKQHTFDD
+549 MLADKQHTFDD

-566 TLCESGLTN
+566 ALCGSGLTDT
-575 SDHLAVAGG
+575 DHLAVAGG

-636 EAFKYLRAYS
+636 EAFEYLRAYS
-646 PYHNVD
+646 PYHNV
-652 PDESYPP
+652 ESGETYPP

-684 NEADGGP
+684 HEAAGGP
-691 FLLRTNSETGH
+691 FLLRTKAETGH

-719 AFLYERLGIEVG
+719 AFLYERLGVEVG
-731 DGGDRDPAAVDR
+731 DGGVASGADGDRDGV
-743 DHEA
+743 

>member
-1 MSRQSAPAPSPP
+1 MSRQSAPGSSPP

-26 VDIDDPYRWLEG
+26 VDVDDPYRWLEG
-38 DDEAVREWTDAQND
+38 DDDAVREWVDAQND
-52 HVDAALDDDRW
+52 HVDAALDDDLRER
-63 DGLRPRF
+63 LRPRF
-70 EALVEVADYGPIT
+70 EDLVEVADYGPIA
-83 VREDRYF
+83 VRGGRYF

-110 GEDRVLVDPN
+110 DDDTVLVDPN
-120 AWAANRDADR
+120 AWAANRDEDA

-136 WYVPSHDGD
+136 WYVPSHDGE
-145 RVAIGVTKGGD
+145 RVAVGVTEGGD

-165 VPDPDSTVPDDAE
+165 VPDPSDERSSLEPSDD
-178 ASRADEEGT
+178 D
-187 SASPGYGAGVEEVT
+187 GYGAGVEEVA

-237 DKEIRRFRFAD
+237 DKEIRRFRLAE
-248 GPEAEAVLLEH
+248 GPDAESVLLEH
-259 DDRHVWP
+259 DDQHVWP
-266 RVTVDPDTG
+266 RVTVDPDSG

-293 VDGDLRPVLTDT
+293 VDGELRPVLTDT
-305 DADTSVRFH
+305 DAETSVRFH
-314 GGTAFVTT
+314 DGTAFVST
-322 DHDAPRRRLLAC
+322 DHGAPRRRLLAC
-334 SVERFREGDLSFHE
+334 SVDRFREGDLSFEE
-348 CREVLPEGEGVL
+348 CREVLPEGEGIL

-366 PGRLVVHRRRDAH
+366 PERLLVHRQRDAH

-390 HLRDVSLPDYCS
+390 HLRDVSLPAYCS
-402 VTWVSAARDAP
+402 VTWVSGNRDAP

-427 ARGLNLTG
+427 VRGLDLSG
-435 EARDDAD
+435 EAGDGSAD
-442 GGSGETAPAESTEI
+442 STPIDSVGI
-456 DSVDLSVPDDL
+456 DSVDIDAPDDL
-467 VVEQRFVDSTDGVEV
+467 VVEQRFVDSTDDAEV

-489 EGVSVDGPRPTLLYG
+489 EEAEVDGPRPTLLYG

-537 GCEYGESWHEAG
+537 GYEYGEPWHEAG

-566 TLCESGLTN
+566 ALRESGLTDA
-575 SDHLAVAGG
+575 DHLAVAGG

-623 ESWTTEYGHPEDP
+623 ESWTTEYGHPESP
-636 EAFKYLRAYS
+636 EAFEYLRAYS

-652 PDESYPP
+652 PDATHPP

-684 NEADGGP
+684 TEVDGGP
-691 FLLRTNSETGH
+691 FLLRTKSATGH
-702 GVGKPASM
+702 GVGKPTSM
-710 IVDEQTDSW
+710 VVDEQTDSW
-719 AFLYERLGIEVG
+719 AFLYEQLGIEVG
-731 DGGDRDPAAVDR
+731 DD
-743 DHEA
+743 

>member
-26 VDIDDPYRWLEG
+26 IDVDDPYRWLEG
-38 DDEAVREWTDAQND
+38 DDAAVSEWADAQND
-52 HVDAALDDDRW
+52 HVDAALDDALRDR
-63 DGLRPRF
+63 LRPRF
-70 EALVEVADYGPIT
+70 ADLVEVADYGPIS
-83 VREDRYF
+83 VREGRYF

-110 GEDRVLVDPN
+110 GTDRVLVDPN
-120 AWAANRDADR
+120 AWAANRDGDR

-136 WYVPSHDGD
+136 WYVPSHDGE
-145 RVAIGVTKGGD
+145 RVAVGVTDGGD

-165 VPDPDSTVPDDAE
+165 VPDPSDSGVESPEAE
-178 ASRADEEGT
+178 
-187 SASPGYGAGVEEVT
+187 GYGPGVEEIAS
-201 VLPERGRVNA
+201 LPERGRVNA
-211 GSLAWEADGE
+211 GSLAWTADDE
-221 GFVYVATGGAA
+221 GLVYVATGGAA

-248 GPEAEAVLLEH
+248 GPDAESVLLEH
-259 DDRHVWP
+259 DDQHVWP
-266 RVTVDPDTG
+266 RVTVDPDSG

-305 DADTSVRFH
+305 DAETAVRFH
-314 GGTAFVTT
+314 DGTAFVST
-322 DHDAPRRRLLAC
+322 DHGAPRRRLLAC
-334 SVERFREGDLSFHE
+334 SVDRFREGDLSFEE
-348 CREVLPEGEGVL
+348 CREVLPGGEGILQSV
-360 RSAVPT
+360 VPT
-366 PGRLVVHRRRDAH
+366 PDRLLVHRQRDAH

-390 HLRDVSLPDYCS
+390 HLRDVSLPSYCS
-402 VTWVSAARDAP
+402 VTWVSGNRDAP
-413 EAFFGVTGFDRPPA
+413 EAFFGLTGFDRPPA
-427 ARGLNLTG
+427 VRKLDLADESPG
-435 EARDDAD
+435 EGDGVGEGGDAPELA
-442 GGSGETAPAESTEI
+442 SAEV
-456 DSVDLSVPDDL
+456 DSVDLPVPDDL
-467 VVEQRFVDSTDGVEV
+467 VVEQRFVDSTDGAEV

-489 EGVSVDGPRPTLLYG
+489 EEVNVEGPRPTVLYG

-511 VTPSFGRFRLPFL
+511 ITPSFGRFRLPFL

-537 GCEYGESWHEAG
+537 GYEYGEPWHEAG
-549 MLAEKQHTFDD
+549 MLEDKQHTFDD

-566 TLCESGLTN
+566 ALCESGLTDA
-575 SDHLAVAGG
+575 DHLAVAGG

-636 EAFKYLRAYS
+636 EAFEYLKEYS

-652 PDESYPP
+652 PDATHPP

-684 NEADGGP
+684 HEAEGGP
-691 FLLRTNSETGH
+691 FLLRTKSETGH

-710 IVDEQTDSW
+710 VVDEQTDSW
-719 AFLYERLGIEVG
+719 AFLYERLDVKVG
-731 DGGDRDPAAVDR
+731 SDDRGVGGEAAGDPADGA
-743 DHEA
+743 

>member
-1 MSRQSAPAPSPP
+1 MPRESAPARSPP

-26 VDIDDPYRWLEG
+26 VDVDDPYRWLEG
-38 DDEAVREWTDAQND
+38 DGEAVDEWVDAQNA
-52 HVDAALDDDRW
+52 HVDETLDDALRDR
-63 DGLRPRF
+63 LRPRF
-70 EALVEVADYGPIT
+70 EDLVEVADYGPVA
-83 VREDRYF
+83 VREGRYF

-110 GEDRVLVDPN
+110 GDDRVLVDPN
-120 AWAANRDADR
+120 AWAANRDEER

-136 WYVPSHDGD
+136 WYVPSHDGE
-145 RVAIGVTKGGD
+145 RVAVGVTEGGD

-165 VPDPDSTVPDDAE
+165 VPDPTQSPE
-178 ASRADEEGT
+178 SEG
-187 SASPGYGAGVEEVT
+187 SGGYGPGVEEVA

-211 GSLAWEADGE
+211 GSLAWTADGE

-237 DKEIRRFRFAD
+237 DKEIRRFRLAD
-248 GPEAEAVLLEH
+248 GPEAEELLLEH
-259 DDRHVWP
+259 DDQHVWP
-266 RVTVDPDTG
+266 RVTVDPDSG

-282 EMVGGTEWYVR
+282 EMVGGTEWYVH

-305 DADTSVRFH
+305 DAETSVQFH
-314 GGTAFVTT
+314 DGTAFVST
-322 DHDAPRRRLLAC
+322 DHGAPRRRLLAC
-334 SVERFREGDLSFHE
+334 SVDRFREGDLSFEE
-348 CREVLPEGEGVL
+348 CRELLPGGEGIIQSV
-360 RSAVPT
+360 APT
-366 PGRLVVHRRRDAH
+366 PERLLVHRQRDAH

-390 HLRDVSLPDYCS
+390 HLRDVSLPSYCS
-402 VTWVSAARDAP
+402 VTWVSANRDAP
-413 EAFFGVTGFDRPPA
+413 EAFFGLTGFDRPPA
-427 ARGLNLTG
+427 VRALDL
-435 EARDDAD
+435 D
-442 GGSGETAPAESTEI
+442 GGADAEAELASTEI
-456 DSVDLSVPDDL
+456 DSVDLSVPEDL
-467 VVEQRFVDSTDGVEV
+467 VVEQRFVDSTDGAEV

-489 EGVSVDGPRPTLLYG
+489 EDAAVDGPRPTLLYG

-511 VTPSFGRFRLPFL
+511 ITPSFGRFRLPFL

-537 GCEYGESWHEAG
+537 GYEYGEPWHEAG

-566 TLCESGLTN
+566 ALCASGLTDT
-575 SDHLAVAGG
+575 DHLAVAGG

-636 EAFKYLRAYS
+636 EAFEYLRAYS

-652 PDESYPP
+652 PDETYPP

-684 NEADGGP
+684 NEAAGGP
-691 FLLRTNSETGH
+691 FLLRTKSATGH

-719 AFLYERLGIEVG
+719 AFCYEQLGVTPDAAATADG
-731 DGGDRDPAAVDR
+731 D
-743 DHEA
+743 

>member
-26 VDIDDPYRWLEG
+26 IDVDDPYRWLEG
-38 DDEAVREWTDAQND
+38 DDAAVSEWADAQND
-52 HVDAALDDDRW
+52 HVDAALDDALRDR
-63 DGLRPRF
+63 LRPRF
-70 EALVEVADYGPIT
+70 ADLVEVADYGPIS
-83 VREDRYF
+83 VREGRYF

-110 GEDRVLVDPN
+110 GTDRVLVDPN
-120 AWAANRDADR
+120 AWAANRDGDR

-136 WYVPSHDGD
+136 WYVPSHDGE
-145 RVAIGVTKGGD
+145 RVAVGVTDGGD

-165 VPDPDSTVPDDAE
+165 VPDPSDSGVESPEAE
-178 ASRADEEGT
+178 
-187 SASPGYGAGVEEVT
+187 GYGPGVEEIAS
-201 VLPERGRVNA
+201 LPERGRVNA
-211 GSLAWEADGE
+211 GSLAWTADDE
-221 GFVYVATGGAA
+221 GLVYVATGGAA

-248 GPEAEAVLLEH
+248 GPDAESVLLEH
-259 DDRHVWP
+259 DDQHVWP
-266 RVTVDPDTG
+266 RVTVDPDSG

-305 DADTSVRFH
+305 DAETSVRFH
-314 GGTAFVTT
+314 DGTAFVST
-322 DHDAPRRRLLAC
+322 DHGAPRRRLLAC
-334 SVERFREGDLSFHE
+334 SVDRFREGDLSFEE
-348 CREVLPEGEGVL
+348 CREVLPDGEGILQSV
-360 RSAVPT
+360 VPT
-366 PGRLVVHRRRDAH
+366 PERLLVHRQRDAH

-390 HLRDVSLPDYCS
+390 HLRDVSLPSYCS
-402 VTWVSAARDAP
+402 VTWVSGNRDAP
-413 EAFFGVTGFDRPPA
+413 EAFFGLTGFDRPPA
-427 ARGLNLTG
+427 VRKLDLADESPG
-435 EARDDAD
+435 EGDGVGEGGDAPELA
-442 GGSGETAPAESTEI
+442 SAEV
-456 DSVDLSVPDDL
+456 DSVDLPVPDDL
-467 VVEQRFVDSTDGVEV
+467 VVEQRFVDSTDGAEV

-489 EGVSVDGPRPTLLYG
+489 EEVNVEGPRPTVLYG

-511 VTPSFGRFRLPFL
+511 ITPSFGRFRLPFL

-537 GCEYGESWHEAG
+537 GYEYGEPWHEAG
-549 MLAEKQHTFDD
+549 MLEDKQHTFDD

-566 TLCESGLTN
+566 ALCESGLTDA
-575 SDHLAVAGG
+575 DHLAVAGG

-636 EAFKYLRAYS
+636 EAFEYLKEYS

-652 PDESYPP
+652 PDATHPP

-684 NEADGGP
+684 HEAEGGP
-691 FLLRTNSETGH
+691 FLLRTKSETGH

-710 IVDEQTDSW
+710 VVDEQTDSW
-719 AFLYERLGIEVG
+719 AFLYERLDVKVG
-731 DGGDRDPAAVDR
+731 SDDRGVGGEAAGDPADGA
-743 DHEA
+743 

>member
-26 VDIDDPYRWLEG
+26 IDVDDPYRWLEG
-38 DDEAVREWTDAQND
+38 DDAAVSEWADAQND
-52 HVDAALDDDRW
+52 HVDAALDDALRDR
-63 DGLRPRF
+63 LRPRF
-70 EALVEVADYGPIT
+70 ADLVEVADYGPIS
-83 VREDRYF
+83 VREGRYF

-110 GEDRVLVDPN
+110 GTDRVLVDPN
-120 AWAANRDADR
+120 AWAANRDGDR

-136 WYVPSHDGD
+136 WYVPSHDGE
-145 RVAIGVTKGGD
+145 RVAVGVTDGGD

-165 VPDPDSTVPDDAE
+165 VPDPSDSRVESPEAE
-178 ASRADEEGT
+178 
-187 SASPGYGAGVEEVT
+187 GYGPGVEEIAS
-201 VLPERGRVNA
+201 LPERGRVNA
-211 GSLAWEADGE
+211 GSLAWTADDE
-221 GFVYVATGGAA
+221 GLVYVATGGAA

-248 GPEAEAVLLEH
+248 GPDAESVLLEH
-259 DDRHVWP
+259 DDQHVWP
-266 RVTVDPDTG
+266 RVTVDPDSG

-305 DADTSVRFH
+305 DAETSVRFH
-314 GGTAFVTT
+314 DGTAFVST
-322 DHDAPRRRLLAC
+322 DHGAPRRRLLAC
-334 SVERFREGDLSFHE
+334 SVDRFREGDLSFEE
-348 CREVLPEGEGVL
+348 CREVLPGGEGILQSV
-360 RSAVPT
+360 VPT
-366 PGRLVVHRRRDAH
+366 PDRLFVHRQRDAH

-390 HLRDVSLPDYCS
+390 HLRDVSLPSYCS
-402 VTWVSAARDAP
+402 VTWVSGNRDAP
-413 EAFFGVTGFDRPPA
+413 EAFFGLTGFDRPPA
-427 ARGLNLTG
+427 VRKLDLADESPG
-435 EARDDAD
+435 EGDGVGEGGDAPELA
-442 GGSGETAPAESTEI
+442 SAEV
-456 DSVDLSVPDDL
+456 DSVDLPVPDDL
-467 VVEQRFVDSTDGVEV
+467 VVEQRFVDSTDGAEV

-489 EGVSVDGPRPTLLYG
+489 EEVNVEGPRPTVLYG

-511 VTPSFGRFRLPFL
+511 ITPSFGRFRLPFL

-537 GCEYGESWHEAG
+537 GYEYGEPWHEAG
-549 MLAEKQHTFDD
+549 MLEDKQHTFDD

-566 TLCESGLTN
+566 ALCESGLTDA
-575 SDHLAVAGG
+575 DHLAVAGG

-636 EAFKYLRAYS
+636 EAFEYLKEYS

-652 PDESYPP
+652 PDATHPP

-684 NEADGGP
+684 HEAEGDP
-691 FLLRTNSETGH
+691 FLLRTKSETGH
-702 GVGKPASM
+702 GVGKPVSM
-710 IVDEQTDSW
+710 VVDEQTDSW
-719 AFLYERLGIEVG
+719 AFLYERLDVKVG
-731 DGGDRDPAAVDR
+731 SDDRGVGGEAAGDPADGA
-743 DHEA
+743 

>member
-1 MSRQSAPAPSPP
+1 MSRQSAPDSSPP
-13 ETRREVVTETLHG
+13 ETRRDVVTETLHG
-26 VDIDDPYRWLEG
+26 VDIEDPYRWLEG
-38 DDEAVREWTDAQND
+38 DDEAVDEWVDAQNA
-52 HVDAALDDDRW
+52 HVDETLDDGLRDR
-63 DGLRPRF
+63 LRPRF
-70 EALVEVADYGPIT
+70 EDLVEVADYGPIT

-96 GADHARLVVRDAPD
+96 GADHARLLVRDAPD
-110 GEDRVLVDPN
+110 GDDRVLVDPN
-120 AWAANRDADR
+120 AWAANRDGDG

-136 WYVPSHDGD
+136 WYVPSHDGE
-145 RVAIGVTKGGD
+145 RVAVGVTEGGD

-165 VPDPDSTVPDDAE
+165 VPDPSSEPSGPDPAE
-178 ASRADEEGT
+178 ND
-187 SASPGYGAGVEEVT
+187 GYGAGVEEVA
-201 VLPERGRVNA
+201 VLSERGRVNA
-211 GSLAWEADGE
+211 GSLAWAADGE

-237 DKEIRRFRFAD
+237 DKEVRRFRLAD
-248 GPEAEAVLLEH
+248 GPDDETVLLEH
-259 DDRHVWP
+259 DDQHVWP
-266 RVTVDPDTG
+266 RVTVDPDSG

-282 EMVGGTEWYVR
+282 EMVGGTEWYVH
-293 VDGDLRPVLTDT
+293 VDGELRPVLTDT
-305 DADTSVRFH
+305 DAETSVRFH
-314 GGTAFVTT
+314 GGTAFLST
-322 DHDAPRRRLLAC
+322 DHGAPRRRVLAC
-334 SVERFREGDLSFHE
+334 SVDRFREGDLSFEE
-348 CREVLPEGEGVL
+348 CRELLPGGEGIIQSV
-360 RSAVPT
+360 VPT
-366 PGRLVVHRRRDAH
+366 PERLLVHRQRDAH

-390 HLRDVSLPDYCS
+390 HLRDVSLPSYCS
-402 VTWVSAARDAP
+402 VTWVSGSRDAP
-413 EAFFGVTGFDRPPA
+413 EAFFGLTGFDRPPGVRA
-427 ARGLNLTG
+427 LDLDG
-435 EARDDAD
+435 DAMD
-442 GGSGETAPAESTEI
+442 EELASTEI
-456 DSVDLSVPDDL
+456 DSVDLPVPDDL
-467 VVEQRFVDSTDGVEV
+467 VVEQRFVDSTDGAEV

-489 EGVSVDGPRPTLLYG
+489 EDVAVDGPRPTLLYG

-511 VTPSFGRFRLPFL
+511 ITPSFGRFRLPFL

-537 GCEYGESWHEAG
+537 GYEYGEPWHEAG
-549 MLAEKQHTFDD
+549 MLADKQHTFDD

-566 TLCESGLTN
+566 ALCESGVTD

-636 EAFKYLRAYS
+636 EAFEYLRAYS

-652 PDESYPP
+652 PDATHPP

-691 FLLRTNSETGH
+691 FLLRTKAETGH

-710 IVDEQTDSW
+710 IVDEQADSW
-719 AFLYERLGIEVG
+719 AFLYERLSVDASGSETATG
-731 DGGDRDPAAVDR
+731 DD
-743 DHEA
+743 

>member
-26 VDIDDPYRWLEG
+26 IDVDDPYRWLEG
-38 DDEAVREWTDAQND
+38 DDVAVSEWADAQND
-52 HVDAALDDDRW
+52 HVDAALDDALRDR
-63 DGLRPRF
+63 LRPRF
-70 EALVEVADYGPIT
+70 ADLVEVADYGPIS
-83 VREDRYF
+83 VREGRYF

-110 GEDRVLVDPN
+110 GTDRVLVDPN
-120 AWAANRDADR
+120 AWAANRDGDR

-136 WYVPSHDGD
+136 WYVPSHDGE
-145 RVAIGVTKGGD
+145 RVAVGVTDGGD

-165 VPDPDSTVPDDAE
+165 VPDPSDSGVESPEAE
-178 ASRADEEGT
+178 
-187 SASPGYGAGVEEVT
+187 GYGPGVEQIAS
-201 VLPERGRVNA
+201 LPDRGRVNA
-211 GSLAWEADGE
+211 GSLAWTADDE
-221 GFVYVATGGAA
+221 GLVYVATGGAA

-248 GPEAEAVLLEH
+248 GPDAESVLLEH
-259 DDRHVWP
+259 DDQHVWP
-266 RVTVDPDTG
+266 RVTVDPDSG

-305 DADTSVRFH
+305 DAETSVRFH
-314 GGTAFVTT
+314 DGTAFVST
-322 DHDAPRRRLLAC
+322 DHGAPRRRLLAC
-334 SVERFREGDLSFHE
+334 SVDRFREGDLSFEE
-348 CREVLPEGEGVL
+348 CREVLPGGEGILQSV
-360 RSAVPT
+360 VPT
-366 PGRLVVHRRRDAH
+366 PERLLVHRQRDAH

-390 HLRDVSLPDYCS
+390 HLRDVSLPSYCS
-402 VTWVSAARDAP
+402 VTWISGNRDAP
-413 EAFFGVTGFDRPPA
+413 EAFFGLTGFDRPPA
-427 ARGLNLTG
+427 VRKLDLADESPG
-435 EARDDAD
+435 EGDGVGEGGDAPELA
-442 GGSGETAPAESTEI
+442 SAEV
-456 DSVDLSVPDDL
+456 DSVDLPVPDDL
-467 VVEQRFVDSTDGVEV
+467 VVEQRFVDSTDGAEV

-489 EGVSVDGPRPTLLYG
+489 EEVNVEGPRPTVLYG

-511 VTPSFGRFRLPFL
+511 ITPSFGRFRLPFL

-537 GCEYGESWHEAG
+537 GYEYGEPWHEAG
-549 MLAEKQHTFDD
+549 MLEDKQHTFDD

-566 TLCESGLTN
+566 ALCESGLTDA
-575 SDHLAVAGG
+575 DHLAVAGG

-636 EAFKYLRAYS
+636 EAFEYLKEYS

-652 PDESYPP
+652 PDATYPP

-684 NEADGGP
+684 HEAEGGP
-691 FLLRTNSETGH
+691 FLLRTKSETGH

-710 IVDEQTDSW
+710 VVDEQTDSW
-719 AFLYERLGIEVG
+719 AFLYERLDVKVG
-731 DGGDRDPAAVDR
+731 SDDRGVGGEAAGDPADGA
-743 DHEA
+743 

>member
-1 MSRQSAPAPSPP
+1 MSRESAPASSPP

-26 VDIDDPYRWLEG
+26 VDVDDPYRWLEG
-38 DDEAVREWTDAQND
+38 DDEAVGEWTDAQNA
-52 HVDAALDDDRW
+52 HVDAVLDDGLRDR
-63 DGLRPRF
+63 LRPRF
-70 EALVEVADYGPIT
+70 EDLVEVADFGPIA
-83 VREDRYF
+83 VREGRYF

-120 AWAANRDADR
+120 AWAANRDDDR
-130 PPRSMA
+130 APRSMA
-136 WYVPSHDGD
+136 WYVPSHDGE
-145 RVAIGVTKGGD
+145 RVAVGVTDGGD

-165 VPDPDSTVPDDAE
+165 VPDPSAERSGSDATE
-178 ASRADEEGT
+178 SELAESESDATE
-187 SASPGYGAGVEEVT
+187 GYGPGVEEIAI
-201 VLPERGRVNA
+201 LPERGRVNA

-237 DKEIRRFRFAD
+237 DKEIRRFRLAD
-248 GPEAEAVLLEH
+248 GPDGEEVLLEH
-259 DDRHVWP
+259 DDQHVWP
-266 RVTVDPDTG
+266 RVTVDPDSG

-282 EMVGGTEWYVR
+282 EMVGGTEWYVH
-293 VDGDLRPVLTDT
+293 VDGERRPVLTDT
-305 DADTSVRFH
+305 DAETSVRFH
-314 GGTAFVTT
+314 GGTAFVST
-322 DHDAPRRRLLAC
+322 DHGAPRRRLLAC
-334 SVERFREGDLSFHE
+334 SVDRFREGDLSFEE
-348 CREVLPEGEGVL
+348 CREILPGGEGIIQSV
-360 RSAVPT
+360 VPT
-366 PGRLVVHRRRDAH
+366 PERLIVHRQRDAH

-390 HLRDVSLPDYCS
+390 HLCDVSLPSYCT
-402 VTWVSAARDAP
+402 VTWLSGNRDAP
-413 EAFFGVTGFDRPPA
+413 EAFFGLTGFDRPSA
-427 ARGLNLTG
+427 VRGLDL
-435 EARDDAD
+435 DAD
-442 GGSGETAPAESTEI
+442 SDGEPRLASTEL
-456 DSVDLSVPDDL
+456 DSVDLSVPNDL
-467 VVEQRFVDSTDGVEV
+467 VVEQRFVDSTDGAEV

-489 EGVSVDGPRPTLLYG
+489 EDVAVEGPRPTLLYG

-511 VTPSFGRFRLPFL
+511 ITPSFGRFRLPFL

-537 GCEYGESWHEAG
+537 GYEYGEPWHEAG
-549 MLAEKQHTFDD
+549 LLADKQHTFDD

-566 TLCESGLTN
+566 ALCESGLT
-575 SDHLAVAGG
+575 DTDRLAVAGG

-636 EAFKYLRAYS
+636 EAFEYLRAYS

-652 PDESYPP
+652 PDATHPP

-684 NEADGGP
+684 NEAEGGP
-691 FLLRTNSETGH
+691 FLLRTKAETGH

-710 IVDEQTDSW
+710 SVDEQADSW
-719 AFLYERLGIEVG
+719 AFLYERLGVDASGSGTATG
-731 DGGDRDPAAVDR
+731 DD
-743 DHEA
+743 

>member
-13 ETRREVVTETLHG
+13 ETRREAVTETLHG
-26 VDIDDPYRWLEG
+26 IDVDDPYRWLEG
-38 DDEAVREWTDAQND
+38 DDAAVSEWADAQND
-52 HVDAALDDDRW
+52 HVDAALDDALRDR
-63 DGLRPRF
+63 LRPRF
-70 EALVEVADYGPIT
+70 ADLVEVADYGPIS
-83 VREDRYF
+83 VREGRYF

-110 GEDRVLVDPN
+110 GTDRVLVDPN
-120 AWAANRDADR
+120 AWAANRDGDR

-136 WYVPSHDGD
+136 WYVPSHDGE
-145 RVAIGVTKGGD
+145 RVAVGVTDGGD

-165 VPDPDSTVPDDAE
+165 VPDPSDSRVESPEAE
-178 ASRADEEGT
+178 
-187 SASPGYGAGVEEVT
+187 GYGPGVEEIAS
-201 VLPERGRVNA
+201 LPERGRVNA
-211 GSLAWEADGE
+211 GNLAWTADDE
-221 GFVYVATGGAA
+221 GLVYVATGGAA

-248 GPEAEAVLLEH
+248 GPDAESVLLEH
-259 DDRHVWP
+259 DDQHVWP
-266 RVTVDPDTG
+266 RVTVDPDSG

-305 DADTSVRFH
+305 DAETSVRFH
-314 GGTAFVTT
+314 DGTAFVST
-322 DHDAPRRRLLAC
+322 DHGAPRRRLLAC
-334 SVERFREGDLSFHE
+334 SVDRFREGDLSFEE
-348 CREVLPEGEGVL
+348 CREVLPGGEGILQSV
-360 RSAVPT
+360 VPT
-366 PGRLVVHRRRDAH
+366 PDRLLVHRQRDAH

-390 HLRDVSLPDYCS
+390 HLRDVSLPSYCS
-402 VTWVSAARDAP
+402 VTWVSGNRDAP
-413 EAFFGVTGFDRPPA
+413 EAFFGLTGFDRPPA
-427 ARGLNLTG
+427 VRKLDLADESPG
-435 EARDDAD
+435 EGDGVGEGGDAPELA
-442 GGSGETAPAESTEI
+442 SAEV
-456 DSVDLSVPDDL
+456 DSVDLPVPDDL
-467 VVEQRFVDSTDGVEV
+467 VVEQRFVDSTDGAEV

-489 EGVSVDGPRPTLLYG
+489 EEVNVEGPRPTVLYG

-511 VTPSFGRFRLPFL
+511 ITPSFGRFRLPFL

-537 GCEYGESWHEAG
+537 GYEYGEPWHEAG
-549 MLAEKQHTFDD
+549 MLEDKQHTFDD

-566 TLCESGLTN
+566 ALCESGLTDA
-575 SDHLAVAGG
+575 DHLAVAGG

-636 EAFKYLRAYS
+636 EAFEYLKEYS

-652 PDESYPP
+652 PDATHPP

-684 NEADGGP
+684 HEAEGGP
-691 FLLRTNSETGH
+691 FLLRTKSETGH

-710 IVDEQTDSW
+710 VVDEQTDSW
-719 AFLYERLGIEVG
+719 AFLYERLDVKVG
-731 DGGDRDPAAVDR
+731 SDDRGVGGEAAGDPADGA
-743 DHEA
+743 

>member
-1 MSRQSAPAPSPP
+1 MSRESAPAPSPP

-26 VDIDDPYRWLEG
+26 VDVNDPYRWLEG
-38 DDEAVREWTDAQND
+38 DDEAVREWVDSQND
-52 HVDAALDDDRW
+52 HVDAALDDSLRDR
-63 DGLRPRF
+63 LRPRF
-70 EALVEVADYGPIT
+70 EDLVEVADYGPIA
-83 VREDRYF
+83 VREGRYF

-110 GEDRVLVDPN
+110 GADRVLVDPN
-120 AWAANRDADR
+120 AWAANRDNDR

-136 WYVPSHDGD
+136 WYVPSHGGE
-145 RVAIGVTKGGD
+145 RVAVGVTEGGD

-165 VPDPDSTVPDDAE
+165 VPDPSEGGRVDAPE
-178 ASRADEEGT
+178 LGSDPAEND
-187 SASPGYGAGVEEVT
+187 GYGPGVEAVA

-237 DKEIRRFRFAD
+237 DKEIRRFRLAD
-248 GPEAEAVLLEH
+248 APDEEVLLEH
-259 DDRHVWP
+259 DDQHVWP
-266 RVTVDPDTG
+266 RVTVDPDSG

-282 EMVGGTEWYVR
+282 EMVGGTEWYVH
-293 VDGDLRPVLTDT
+293 VDGDLRPVLTET
-305 DADTSVRFH
+305 DAETSVRFH
-314 GGTAFVTT
+314 GGTAFVST
-322 DHDAPRRRLLAC
+322 DHGAPRRRLLAC
-334 SVERFREGDLSFHE
+334 SVDRFREGDLSFEE
-348 CREVLPEGEGVL
+348 CRELLPGGEGIIQSV
-360 RSAVPT
+360 VPT
-366 PGRLVVHRRRDAH
+366 PERLLVHRQRDAH
-379 SRLSV
+379 STLSV

-390 HLRDVSLPDYCS
+390 HLRDVSLPSYCS
-402 VTWVSAARDAP
+402 VTWVSGNRDAP
-413 EAFFGVTGFDRPPA
+413 EAFFGLTGFDRPPA
-427 ARGLNLTG
+427 VRGIDL
-435 EARDDAD
+435 D
-442 GGSGETAPAESTEI
+442 AESAGEGALASTEL
-456 DSVDLSVPDDL
+456 DSVDLPVPDDL
-467 VVEQRFVDSTDGVEV
+467 VVEQRFVDSTDGAEV

-489 EGVSVDGPRPTLLYG
+489 EDVVLEGQRPTLLYG

-524 ADGGAFAAVCARG
+524 ADGGVFAAVCARG
-537 GCEYGESWHEAG
+537 GYEYGEPWHEAG
-549 MLAEKQHTFDD
+549 MLADKQHTFDD

-566 TLCESGLTN
+566 ALCASGLTDT
-575 SDHLAVAGG
+575 DHLAVAGG

-599 DLWAAAQC
+599 GLWAAAQC

-636 EAFKYLRAYS
+636 EAFEYLRAYS

-652 PDESYPP
+652 SDATYPP
-659 VYFTT
+659 VYLTT

-691 FLLRTNSETGH
+691 FLLRTKGETGH
-702 GVGKPASM
+702 GVGKPTSM
-710 IVDEQTDSW
+710 IVDEQTNSW
-719 AFLYERLGIEVG
+719 AFLYEQLAVEIS
-731 DGGDRDPAAVDR
+731 DRADA
-743 DHEA
+743 